1 MAASFPTMLLLL
13 CPTFRLPFALIS
25 AINALS
31 LEHELM

>member
-1 MAASFPTMLLLL
+1 MAASFSYNIVASSPH
-13 CPTFRLPFALIS
+13 FRLPFALIS